1 MEKSIKGIYKEND
14 SWRVRKKYKGVCISF
29 IRKTRQEA
37 ISDLKYRIKEI
48 DDKIKLDICLDR
60 KVQKKTLKDVFIE
73 YTNEKGT
80 RWKNNTKNYNVKLFN
95 NHFSPIA
102 DIKMCDLTD
111 AAISN
116 WIDDIKSV
124 NDNRDGRSLSN
135 LPYRVTSLLKG
146 LLGLAMR
153 KRYCSPSLDLSF
165 VNNIKKIKTVTQK
178 TEDNYI
184 NYTDFTLLC
193 SAISSLPEN
202 PQAQKND
209 DMLFLIKSL
218 EKKED
223 GLRDKYSKIE
233 EKMKIE
239 FRNKSEKDHEKKQK
253 LRKDYVDKKDKLDVA
268 VKELNDL
275 EKNKADKNKI
285 EDAKKKVESAEKKFN
300 ESKDNLEK
308 AKIKEPSEVEMD
320 MIRGVEKKATLD
332 NTEGTVEK
340 STNDSTENPKE
351 NNSNY
356 ENKGDFSDKKEDL
369 NKNDKSIEANVENKN
384 DGVNK
389 DLLDAISKKTAEKD
403 NLAKKVDA
411 LEKKVNRQIDRLAEA
426 NKTIETSTDSQEKAK
441 AERLAENIK
450 NDLYGENGLVKECES
465 AKNEL
470 DSLTNELKN
479 DLDTIGSKFEKANET
494 SETNTEKS
502 TENSGHKRNFNIKKV
517 YIVKKIILKM

>member
-1 MEKSIKGIYKEND
+1 MFIDFYFYIFGGTIMERSIKGIYKEND

-116 WIDDIKSV
+116 WIDGIKSV

-209 DMLFLIKSL
+209 DMLFLIKFL
-218 EKKED
+218 YYT
-223 GLRDKYSKIE
+223 GLRIGEARAIKKSDIIREVVKTSTGSKYMYYINVYKKFGDNDFILDNTLKCNNPKRKVKIVNSVF
-233 EKMKIE
+233 IE
-239 FRNKSEKDHEKKQK
+239 FMSYLNSHGFKDEDYIFDFKKNNRPLYRSVISNNLVRIIKKS
-253 LRKDYVDKKDKLDVA
+253 
-268 VKELNDL
+268 KELNLLPETFVDVL
-275 EKNKADKNKI
+275 TAQGFRYSNTIYLKNILKVPIEIAAENQGHTVAVMLNIYTRIDKNDDI
-285 EDAKKKVESAEKKFN
+285 DIF
-300 ESKDNLEK
+300 
-308 AKIKEPSEVEMD
+308 
-320 MIRGVEKKATLD
+320 AT
-332 NTEGTVEK
+332 E
-340 STNDSTENPKE
+340 
-351 NNSNY
+351 
-356 ENKGDFSDKKEDL
+356 
-369 NKNDKSIEANVENKN
+369 
-384 DGVNK
+384 
-389 DLLDAISKKTAEKD
+389 
-403 NLAKKVDA
+403 
-411 LEKKVNRQIDRLAEA
+411 
-426 NKTIETSTDSQEKAK
+426 
-441 AERLAENIK
+441 
-450 NDLYGENGLVKECES
+450 
-465 AKNEL
+465 
-470 DSLTNELKN
+470 
-479 DLDTIGSKFEKANET
+479 
-494 SETNTEKS
+494 
-502 TENSGHKRNFNIKKV
+502 
-517 YIVKKIILKM
+517 ILK

>member
-1 MEKSIKGIYKEND
+1 MERSIKGIYKEND

-116 WIDDIKSV
+116 WIDGIKSV

-209 DMLFLIKSL
+209 DMLFLIKFL
-218 EKKED
+218 YYT
-223 GLRDKYSKIE
+223 GLRIGEARAIKKSDIIREVVKTSTGSKYMYYINVYKKFGDNDFILDNTLKCNNPKRKVKIVNSVF
-233 EKMKIE
+233 IE
-239 FRNKSEKDHEKKQK
+239 FMSYLNSHGFKDEDYIFDFKKNNRPLYRSVISNNLVRIIKKS
-253 LRKDYVDKKDKLDVA
+253 
-268 VKELNDL
+268 KELNLLPETFVDVL
-275 EKNKADKNKI
+275 TAQGFRYSNTIYLKNILKVPIEIAAENQGHTVAVMLNIYTRIDKNDDI
-285 EDAKKKVESAEKKFN
+285 DIF
-300 ESKDNLEK
+300 
-308 AKIKEPSEVEMD
+308 
-320 MIRGVEKKATLD
+320 AT
-332 NTEGTVEK
+332 E
-340 STNDSTENPKE
+340 
-351 NNSNY
+351 
-356 ENKGDFSDKKEDL
+356 
-369 NKNDKSIEANVENKN
+369 
-384 DGVNK
+384 
-389 DLLDAISKKTAEKD
+389 
-403 NLAKKVDA
+403 
-411 LEKKVNRQIDRLAEA
+411 
-426 NKTIETSTDSQEKAK
+426 
-441 AERLAENIK
+441 
-450 NDLYGENGLVKECES
+450 
-465 AKNEL
+465 
-470 DSLTNELKN
+470 
-479 DLDTIGSKFEKANET
+479 
-494 SETNTEKS
+494 
-502 TENSGHKRNFNIKKV
+502 
-517 YIVKKIILKM
+517 ILK